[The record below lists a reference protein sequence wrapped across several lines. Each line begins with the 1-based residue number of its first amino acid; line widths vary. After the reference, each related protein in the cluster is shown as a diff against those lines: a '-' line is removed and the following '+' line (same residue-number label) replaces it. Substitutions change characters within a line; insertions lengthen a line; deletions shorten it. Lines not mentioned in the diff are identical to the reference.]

1 MCSHIRLRQTP
12 CAPSF
17 IAFMQTGECKAGHM
31 HAYRIQ
37 AGEDMVDTVASDP
50 DRIVRS
56 AKADL
61 LFVTFKFMLLANM
74 YWLWL
79 SLKLGSLS
87 MFVVG
92 LIPLSWIVTAPVS
105 VWALVFDV
113 PQWVLKTF
121 A

>member
-1 MCSHIRLRQTP
+1 VQ
-12 CAPSF
+12 
-17 IAFMQTGECKAGHM
+17 GEPL

-37 AGEDMVDTVASDP
+37 DEENMEDVVASGP
-50 DRIVRS
+50 DRVVRS
-56 AKADL
+56 AKADF
-61 LFVTFKFMLLANM
+61 LFVTVKLMLLANM

-105 VWALVFDV
+105 IWALVFDV
-113 PQWVLKTF
+113 PQWVMLTF

>member
-1 MCSHIRLRQTP
+1 
-12 CAPSF
+12 
-17 IAFMQTGECKAGHM
+17 
-31 HAYRIQ
+31 
-37 AGEDMVDTVASDP
+37 
-50 DRIVRS
+50 
-56 AKADL
+56 
-61 LFVTFKFMLLANM
+61 MLLANM

-105 VWALVFDV
+105 IWALVFDV
-113 PQWVLKTF
+113 PQWVMLTF

>member
-1 MCSHIRLRQTP
+1 M
-12 CAPSF
+12 
-17 IAFMQTGECKAGHM
+17 
-31 HAYRIQ
+31 
-37 AGEDMVDTVASDP
+37 EDAVASGP
-50 DRIVRS
+50 DQVVRS
-56 AKADL
+56 AKADF
-61 LFVTFKFMLLANM
+61 LFVTVKLMLLANM

-105 VWALVFDV
+105 IWALVFDV
-113 PQWVLKTF
+113 PQWVMLTF

>member
-1 MCSHIRLRQTP
+1 M
-12 CAPSF
+12 
-17 IAFMQTGECKAGHM
+17 
-31 HAYRIQ
+31 
-37 AGEDMVDTVASDP
+37 EDAVASGP
-50 DRIVRS
+50 DGVVRS

-61 LFVTFKFMLLANM
+61 FFVTLKLMLLANM

-105 VWALVFDV
+105 IWALVFDV
-113 PQWVLKTF
+113 PQWVLVTF